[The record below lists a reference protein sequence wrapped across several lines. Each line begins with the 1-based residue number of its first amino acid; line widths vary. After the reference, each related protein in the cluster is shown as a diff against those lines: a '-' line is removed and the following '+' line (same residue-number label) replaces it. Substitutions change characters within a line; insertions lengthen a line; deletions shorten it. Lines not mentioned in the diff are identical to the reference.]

1 MENMLT
7 KYRTSA
13 CVEYTKRNYAA
24 HLQQIPREEAAGV
37 QLLAGTD
44 LTVPYT
50 YPGWSVHDEMKLFV
64 TAGLTPLQALQT
76 AVTHP
81 VKYFGLEQTM
91 GSVRPGKLAELVL
104 LDGNPLLD
112 IGNTDRI
119 AAVITH
125 GKLIRK
131 PELDAMLL
139 QAERAAH
146 NSE

>member
-1 MENMLT
+1 
-7 KYRTSA
+7 
-13 CVEYTKRNYAA
+13 
-24 HLQQIPREEAAGV
+24 
-37 QLLAGTD
+37 
-44 LTVPYT
+44 
-50 YPGWSVHDEMKLFV
+50 MKLFV

-91 GSVRPGKLAELVL
+91 GSVMPGKLAELVI

-112 IGNTDRI
+112 ISNTDRI

-125 GKLIRK
+125 GKVIRK

-146 NSE
+146 NSK

>member
-1 MENMLT
+1 
-7 KYRTSA
+7 
-13 CVEYTKRNYAA
+13 
-24 HLQQIPREEAAGV
+24 
-37 QLLAGTD
+37 
-44 LTVPYT
+44 
-50 YPGWSVHDEMKLFV
+50 MKLFV

-81 VKYFGLEQTM
+81 VKYFGLEQSM

-104 LDGNPLLD
+104 LDGNPLSD

-131 PELDAMLL
+131 SELDTMQLR
-139 QAERAAH
+139 AERAAQ
-146 NSE
+146 NTK